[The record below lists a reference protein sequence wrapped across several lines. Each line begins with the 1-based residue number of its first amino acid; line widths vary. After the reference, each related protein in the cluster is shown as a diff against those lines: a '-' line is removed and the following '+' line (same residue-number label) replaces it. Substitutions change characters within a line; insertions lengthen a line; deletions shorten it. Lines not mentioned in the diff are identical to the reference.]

1 MRPRVLLGGFCLL
14 VCADLLAPIV
24 IVVGASFNAGAFLT
38 FPPRGLSLRWFAAFL
53 GNQVFIDAIVRSLW
67 LALVAT
73 AISGVVGV
81 AAALACFGA
90 EAAFSIV
97 WLKHFQFG
105 PAEWLWRSLTYGQRQ
120 PMRRP
125 SVSPE
130 SETVS
135 A

>member
-1 MRPRVLLGGFCLL
+1 MALTNYLLQIATL
-14 VCADLLAPIV
+14 DLLFSGYALGLGKIRPV
-24 IVVGASFNAGAFLT
+24 FGFL
-38 FPPRGLSLRWFAAFL
+38 
-53 GNQVFIDAIVRSLW
+53 
-67 LALVAT
+67 
-73 AISGVVGV
+73 
-81 AAALACFGA
+81 AALACFAA
-90 EAAFSIV
+90 ETAFSTV
-97 WLKHFQFG
+97 WLKHFHFG